1 MGDFDYVLCN
11 YNVMISSKSI
21 DLIIQFEVG
30 GRAYYEKALQKPTWA
45 GGQSGITI
53 GLGYDMGYNT
63 EKQFF
68 KDWGNQ
74 LTPNFLD
81 PLRKVVGLKGEQAKL
96 MLRGEILQVRVPYNA
111 AYEVFVK
118 CSIPRYYALT
128 KAIYPEL
135 DTLNEDTQG
144 ALVSM
149 VYNRGNKLEG
159 DSRLEMKA
167 IVDMVAKQNY
177 LGIAEEIEKSKR
189 LWEQRGLDGLVKRRE
204 AEADLVR
211 DSIC

>member
-1 MGDFDYVLCN
+1 MGVPYYIFYN
-11 YNVMISSKSI
+11 YIIMISSKSV

-45 GGQSGITI
+45 GGDSGITI
-53 GLGYDMGYNT
+53 GLGYDCGYNT

-74 LTPNFLD
+74 LTPNFLE
-81 PLRKVVGLKGEQAKL
+81 PLRRVVGLKGEQAKS
-96 MLRGEILQVRVPYNA
+96 MLRGELLQVRVPYNA

-149 VYNRGNKLEG
+149 VYNRGNKIEG

-167 IVDMVAKQNY
+167 IVDMVAKQDY

-211 DSIC
+211 DSIA